1 MMFGF
6 LFGEL
11 DRSEPAMSAYQSYI
25 HSQKVLTVKL
35 RLAFE
40 EEMNRTAIKLLG
52 NVECWAS

>member
-1 MMFGF
+1 
-6 LFGEL
+6 
-11 DRSEPAMSAYQSYI
+11 MSAYQSYI